1 MFICCYVF
9 VSGVMHFEDPKSSVQ
24 LSSVSTLHCMVECWL
39 DAGLCRK
46 CHRTKVWVHA
56 KVPVSDV
63 GHCKV
68 KVEVIAKIPVLDV
81 GHSEVIG
88 HLMGIAN
95 AKSRLTC
102 KHLMNGPRHRI
113 HAIFSPARD
122 VATSFTCERCHATPM
137 ITSCPFWHICS

>member
-1 MFICCYVF
+1 MFICCRVVMFICYHVWE
-9 VSGVMHFEDPKSSVQ
+9 SGVMHFQDPKSSCP
-24 LSSVSTLHCMVECWL
+24 LSSVSTLQCVVGCWL

-56 KVPVSDV
+56 KVPV
-63 GHCKV
+63 
-68 KVEVIAKIPVLDV
+68 LDV
-81 GHSEVIG
+81 DHSEVIE
-88 HLMGIAN
+88 HLMDIAN
-95 AKSRLTC
+95 AQSRLTC

-137 ITSCPFWHICS
+137 VTSCPFWHICS